1 MSFYCG
7 IDLGARESQICV
19 IDKRVKKVL
28 EEKVPNKLE
37 HIK

>member
-19 IDKRVKKVL
+19 IDKRVKKVFGT
-28 EEKVPNKLE
+28 EDAQ
-37 HIK
+37 